1 MQRAARCCNVPPGVA
16 TCRPVLQRAA
26 RCCTVLQ
33 SQIDS
38 LALQLEN
45 AMGTRN
51 DLVGEIEALQ
61 ARLERGQKAY
71 LDLQQSITNMAHPAP
86 TKAGEVAELERQNAL
101 LRGELDRLAHEL
113 RDATSRL
120 AETAGIENQLRS
132 GLTERN
138 GLYEKVSSPAT
149 SAPGLGS
156 GLPHL
161 RRDWARACHIC
172 AGTGLAPA
180 TSAQ

>member
-26 RCCTVLQ
+26 RCRTVLQ

-161 RRDWARACHIC
+161 RRD
-172 AGTGLAPA
+172 
-180 TSAQ
+180 